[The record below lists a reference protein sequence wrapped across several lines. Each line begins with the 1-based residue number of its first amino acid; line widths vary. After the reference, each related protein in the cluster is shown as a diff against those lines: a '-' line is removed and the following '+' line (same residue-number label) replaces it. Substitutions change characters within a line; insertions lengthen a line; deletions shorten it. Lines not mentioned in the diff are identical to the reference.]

1 MKSNKND
8 IQKNFGYHHRLQA
21 VFMITMY
28 GFTLKENSSQSELKN
43 LGRMKII
50 KNNILVSRD

>member
-1 MKSNKND
+1 MRANKND

-28 GFTLKENSSQSELKN
+28 GFTLKENLSQSELKN
-43 LGRMKII
+43 LGT
-50 KNNILVSRD
+50 NETN